1 MHACMHSHM
10 HVQIGTLRI
19 FVLADSCRAA
29 GAVADAVPYFCSHPG
44 SLCISLSIRLAR
56 TDTHIHAHI
65 TTVFGMRFPHSPS
78 KPCVQHAGTHLNLDN
93 LNVHI
98 FPSRRS
104 ATCPWTPTAV
114 PLAHSSPHR
123 AKPSETK
130 ALRDAAVAT
139 LTNISWPQRPE
150 VRASVRTVTI
160 SNLECE
166 DHRPR
171 FMKDKTRQRQSKGE
185 SENVLKS
192 NHRPGSG

>member
-1 MHACMHSHM
+1 MHAYAYACTNRYSAHFRSGGFMSS
-10 HVQIGTLRI
+10 GGGGR
-19 FVLADSCRAA
+19 R
-29 GAVADAVPYFCSHPG
+29 CSPLFLFSPRSFMYLSVHP
-44 SLCISLSIRLAR
+44 SR
-56 TDTHIHAHI
+56 THRYTFHAHI
-65 TTVFGMRFPHSPS
+65 TTVLRMRFPHSAS
-78 KPCVQHAGTHLNLDN
+78 EPCVQHAGTHLNLDN

-130 ALRDAAVAT
+130 ELRDAAVAT
-139 LTNISWPQRPE
+139 LTNISWPQRSE
-150 VRASVRTVTI
+150 VRASVRTVTKTI

-192 NHRPGSG
+192 NHCPGSG